1 MNNWKK
7 YLLISAT
14 AVFLVSCGASTDKTG
29 NALADKKAKLAEL
42 QKQRDGLDASIDALK
57 KEIEAADPS
66 AKPEVAKLVGF
77 TTLSAQNF
85 SHYIDL
91 QGKVVSDD
99 VSYVSPRN
107 GGGLVKNIYVKKGD
121 YVKKGQLL
129 LKLDDAVYLKSLK
142 QLETQL
148 AFAKDI
154 YQRRKNLWD
163 QQIGSEVELNSA
175 KNNVDLL
182 EDQIATTKEQWSM
195 TTVYSDVNGVVD
207 QLNIRVGEM
216 FLGLPLG
223 SQVAQLTIV
232 NNNSLKIQ
240 VQVPETYM
248 SKIHKG
254 SSMIVTIPDA
264 NQTYT
269 VSVNNTGNIIDI
281 NNRSF
286 YVEGQLPA
294 GASLKPNQ
302 VAEVKILDYSASQAI
317 AVPLN
322 VLQTDE
328 NGKFVLASSMENGKT
343 IARKKKVTIGELYDD
358 MIEVKDGLK
367 PGDIIITKGYES
379 VYDGQVIT
387 DK

>member
-1 MNNWKK
+1 MNNWKN
-7 YLLISAT
+7 YLLIAAASAIL
-14 AVFLVSCGASTDKTG
+14 ASCGASTDKTG
-29 NALADKKAKLAEL
+29 NALAEKKAKLAEL
-42 QKQRDGLDASIDALK
+42 QKQRDGLDASIDALRK
-57 KEIEAADPS
+57 DIEAADPS
-66 AKPEVAKLVGF
+66 AKPEVAKLVGL
-77 TTLSAQNF
+77 TTLSQQNF
-85 SHYIDL
+85 SHYINL

-99 VSYVSPRN
+99 VSFVSPRN
-107 GGGLVKNIYVKKGD
+107 GGGLVKNVYIRQGD

-142 QLETQL
+142 QQETQL

-175 KNNVDLL
+175 KNSVDAI

-195 TTVYSDVNGVVD
+195 TNVYSDVSGTVEAVNV
-207 QLNIRVGEM
+207 RPGEM
-216 FLGLPLG
+216 FTGFLGQTPQIG
-223 SQVAQLTIV
+223 IV

-240 VQVPETYM
+240 VQVPETYI

-254 SSMIVTIPDA
+254 SSMIVFIPDV

-269 VSVNNTGNIIDI
+269 VSINTTGNIIDP

-286 YVEGQLPA
+286 YVEAKLPS
-294 GASLKPNQ
+294 GASLKPGQ

-328 NGKFVLASSMENGKT
+328 NGKFVLTSNMENGKA
-343 IARKKKVTIGELYDD
+343 IARKKMVTIGELYDE
-358 MIEVKDGLK
+358 MLEIRDGLK

-379 VYDGQVIT
+379 VYDGQMIT